1 MKDESRANWPEGIK
15 HQEPFLRND
24 DSGVYKE
31 AICIIINSLNAYAG
45 FSVSLKSRIDL
56 SRDMSE
62 IEARAKQICALP
74 EMVALL
80 KEISEQSLFFENED
94 GYYET
99 TEFHDTAKAI
109 LAEIGEI
116 E

>member
-80 KEISEQSLFFENED
+80 KEAALIKEGDDYLAIVD
-94 GYYET
+94 K
-99 TEFHDTAKAI
+99 AKHI
-109 LAEIGEI
+109 LAQIGEI